1 MRSMQFRFTTR
12 LLVLVSAAIAVQLA
26 PAQSRKAWTDYGG
39 GPDGS
44 HYAPLK
50 DINKSN
56 VSQVQVAW
64 NYTHGA
70 TGFNPIVVG
79 NVIYVTTDTSSLAAL
94 DATTGKEIWIHSNLA
109 GMTARGINY
118 WESKDHKDRRLIFSI
133 NSFLQEIDAS
143 TGKSIASFGKDGI
156 VDMRQG
162 LDRDP
167 NTLARVMSNTPGK
180 IFEDV
185 VIIGSAPGE
194 AFLTPPGDI
203 RAYNVITGKLAWQ
216 FHTIPLPGEFG
227 SDTIPKDGRKYL
239 GAANNWGEMT
249 VDEKRGIVYIP
260 TGSITYDFYGAD
272 RIGDDLFGNC
282 LLALDAHTGKRLWHY
297 QTVHH
302 DLWDYDNVSAPQ
314 LITIHKDG
322 KAIDAVAL
330 AGKTGFLYV
339 FNRVTGEPVW
349 PIEERPVPQSDVPGE
364 KSSATQPFP
373 TVVPPFSRQKFTVE
387 DISPY
392 IPEEERA
399 LIKDEIQSSR
409 NEGIFTPPAF
419 KGTVSMPGNQGGSNW
434 GTTASDPGKGTFY
447 VLSVE
452 EPSYLKLSKDTP
464 AGGGNG
470 VPFGWGGRGRPGSR
484 PTPQSPG
491 QALYVANCAPCHG
504 EDRNGTNAVP
514 SLLNIHMRLPVA
526 MIRQTVAEGRGP
538 MPAFPKITDADFT
551 QLIEYIVNPGGGFGG
566 GGRGRGMRGPV
577 TPTGPVVASGGAPGM
592 QAAADALAKAR
603 AGMISYGSMQGPPYP
618 EGVDAPKER
627 YFSGWA
633 VSGDAISGPFST
645 LTAYDLNTGKI
656 KWQVP
661 TGDDPALAK
670 QGIHNT
676 GARDLRTGIMP
687 TAGGLVFMA
696 GGDGKLRAYDED
708 TGKVLAELPFG
719 GTSRGIP
726 VLYEAGGREYLVIS
740 SSGGR
745 GRGAAMAAPD
755 AGGGRG
761 DTETPSQGPTGYIAF
776 ALPKK

>member
-1 MRSMQFRFTTR
+1 MRSIQFSFTAPTLA
-12 LLVLVSAAIAVQLA
+12 LLSAAITVQPA
-26 PAQSRKAWTDYGG
+26 PAQSRKAWLDYGG

-50 DINKSN
+50 EINKTN
-56 VSQVQVAW
+56 VNQLQVAW
-64 NYTHGA
+64 NYTHGT
-70 TGFNPIVVG
+70 TGFNPIVAG
-79 NVIYVTTDTSSLAAL
+79 NVIYVLTDTSSLAAL
-94 DATTGKEIWIHSNLA
+94 DATTGKEIWIHANLA

-133 NSFLQEIDAS
+133 NSFLQEIDAN

-156 VDMRQG
+156 VDLRQG

-180 IFEDV
+180 VYEDL
-185 VIIGSAPGE
+185 VILGSAPGE

-216 FHTIPLPGEFG
+216 FHTIPLPGEYG
-227 SDTIPKDGRKYL
+227 ADTIPKDGRKYL

-249 VDEKRGIVYIP
+249 VDEKRGIIYIP

-272 RIGDDLFGNC
+272 RVGDDLFGNC
-282 LLALDAHTGKRLWHY
+282 LLALDARSGKRLWHY

-330 AGKTGFLYV
+330 AGKTGFMYV
-339 FNRVTGEPVW
+339 FDRVTGEPVW

-364 KSSATQPFP
+364 KSSPTQPFP
-373 TVVPPFSRQKFTVE
+373 TVVPAFARQKFTVE

-392 IPEEERA
+392 IPEEERG

-419 KGTVSMPGNQGGSNW
+419 RGTVSMPGNQGGSNW
-434 GTTASDPGKGTFY
+434 GTTASDPAKGTFY

-464 AGGGNG
+464 LNGGNG
-470 VPFGWGGRGRPGSR
+470 VPFGWGGRGKPGSR

-504 EDRNGTNAVP
+504 EDRNGTNSVP
-514 SLLNIHMRLPVA
+514 SLVNIHMRLPVA

-538 MPAFPKITDADFT
+538 MPAFPKITDEQFT
-551 QLIEYIVNPGGGFGG
+551 QLVEYIVNPGGGFPGG
-566 GGRGRGMRGPV
+566 FGRGRGMRGPA
-577 TPTGPVVASGGAPGM
+577 TPSGPVVASGGAPGM

-603 AGMISYGSMQGPPYP
+603 TGMISYGSMQGPPYP
-618 EGVDAPKER
+618 AGVDAPKDR

-633 VSGDAISGPFST
+633 VSGDAISAPFST

-661 TGDDPALAK
+661 AGDDPALAK

-676 GARDLRTGIMP
+676 GAKELRTGIMP

-708 TGKVLAELPFG
+708 TGKVLGEWPFG

-726 VLYEAGGREYLVIS
+726 VTYEAGGREFLVIS
-740 SSGGR
+740 SSAGR
-745 GRGAAMAAPD
+745 GRGPAMVAPD
-755 AGGGRG
+755 SGGGRG
-761 DTETPSQGPTGYIAF
+761 ETAAQGPTGYIAF
-776 ALPKK
+776 ALPKR